1 MKTHIVTMLLQFV
14 MLPRLKQKEAWQML
28 LGKPKSFMNQKMMV
42 FIISEYLGMELGG
55 EEATRRPMGW
65 SQHCQL

>member
-14 MLPRLKQKEAWQML
+14 MLLRLKQKEAWQML
-28 LGKPKSFMNQKMMV
+28 GKKESFMKQKMMV
-42 FIISEYLGMELGG
+42 FIISEYLGIELGG
-55 EEATRRPMGW
+55 EEATHLPMGW